1 MSILRI
7 KIGGV
12 INQRK
17 LMGGLGKRFV
27 MLRRSSHRGS
37 EINGNKYSIAA
48 VYKWMQNSAEKVD
61 WTDWIWNRYNIP
73 KTSFIVWL
81 AMLNKL
87 KTRDTLM
94 KLGISNT
101 DRCLLCDA
109 AVESHKHLFFYCQY
123 SRRCLL
129 LIGKWLGVREVHF
142 DIQKTWKHW
151 KRCFKD
157 PIFRKISFASLA
169 DLVYKLWSVRNTA
182 FWNHAIQIPEILCH
196 KVCSEVVDRCH
207 QLINQNWKRKHC

>member
-1 MSILRI
+1 
-7 KIGGV
+7 
-12 INQRK
+12 
-17 LMGGLGKRFV
+17 
-27 MLRRSSHRGS
+27 
-37 EINGNKYSIAA
+37 
-48 VYKWMQNSAEKVD
+48 MQNSAEKVD

-81 AMLNKL
+81 TMLNKL

-109 AVESHKHLFFYCQY
+109 AVESHKHLFFDCQY

-169 DLVYKLWSVRNTA
+169 DLVYQLWSVRNTA

-196 KVCSEVVDRCH
+196 KVCSEVVDRFH
-207 QLINQNWKRKHC
+207 QLINQKWKRKHCQWLRKLRNTMPS